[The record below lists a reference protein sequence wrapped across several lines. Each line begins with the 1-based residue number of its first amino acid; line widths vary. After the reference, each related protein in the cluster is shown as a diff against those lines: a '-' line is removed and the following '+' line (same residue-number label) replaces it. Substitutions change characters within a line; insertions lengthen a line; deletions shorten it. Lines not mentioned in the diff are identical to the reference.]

1 MLGKHI
7 WIVFTALAFGT
18 MEIAL
23 KIGGASFSP
32 LQLTCLR
39 FAIGGLFL
47 VPFARRDR
55 IRRAIAGA
63 QPLSASDIA
72 FAAAIGLVGIVASMT
87 LFQLSVQHSNAN
99 LAAVLI
105 SVNPVFT
112 MVFAHFVAGER
123 FTRRKALLL
132 AVCLAGLA
140 LVAAPWR
147 LAAGNSVRGIAYG
160 LGASVAFGLY
170 TALSRRRIARIG
182 GMTLNALSFL
192 LGAAAEWALLSARGE
207 TLLGGIGVGNL
218 GVLAYVSLVVT
229 GFGYYSFMRAVE
241 ETGPGTASY
250 AFFLKPPIAA
260 TLAWAVLGE
269 RITWNIALGIA
280 AIVSAFVANAA
291 YAPPRRA

>member
-1 MLGKHI
+1 M

-23 KIGGASFSP
+23 KIGGGAFAP
-32 LQLTCLR
+32 LQLTFLR

-47 VPFARRDR
+47 LPFAMRDR
-55 IRRAIAGA
+55 ARRVRAGA
-63 QPLSASDIA
+63 PRLTGGDLA
-72 FAAAIGLVGIVASMT
+72 FCALLGIVGIVVSMT

-123 FTRRKALLL
+123 FTGRKALVL
-132 AVCLAGLA
+132 AICLAGLA
-140 LVAAPWR
+140 LVATPWR
-147 LAAGNSVRGIAYG
+147 LAAGNSARGLLYG

-192 LGAAAEWALLSARGE
+192 LGSAAELALLWLRGDPV
-207 TLLGGIGVGNL
+207 LRGIGPDSL

-229 GFGYYSFMRAVE
+229 GFGYYSFLRAVE
-241 ETGPGTASY
+241 VSGPSSASY
-250 AFFLKPPIAA
+250 AFFIKPGIA
-260 TLAWAVLGE
+260 TLLAWLVLGE
-269 RITWNIALGIA
+269 SITWNIVLGIVL
-280 AIVSAFVANAA
+280 IVAGFTAGS
-291 YAPPRRA
+291 RRKERKMP